1 MLYYE
6 IKDNIITGIYSG
18 DMPKEKH
25 SDTEYLIVEWIYA
38 NIGDDIRMYTDLQ
51 AGTKKPLT
59 QLVEE
64 GLVPVPEG
72 RKLNEAGTD
81 FVDMSEAEKLAAG
94 LIQLK
99 PDEKIEGDYIVK
111 KTAKEKMLLCQ
122 KEKYNAGLISK
133 EEYNAFID
141 KQRETAYRQ
150 EADAL
155 GMQVLRGELDK
166 AEWLTKIAEIKKRY
180 PKAE

>member
-1 MLYYE
+1 MDFAERLE
-6 IKDNIITGIYSG
+6 IKDNIIINHVIGKKPKTEKDGITYFYG
-18 DMPKEKH
+18 KN
-25 SDTEYLIVEWIYA
+25 IQA
-38 NIGDDIRMYTDLQ
+38 NIGDDIRMYTNLQ
-51 AGTKKPLT
+51 AGTKKPLV

-72 RKLNEAGTD
+72 KKLNEAGTD

-111 KTAKEKMLLCQ
+111 KTAKEK
-122 KEKYNAGLISK
+122 YNAGLISK
-133 EEYNAFID
+133 EEYNALID

-166 AEWLTKIAEIKKRY
+166 SEWLTKIAEIKKRY